1 MTNKE
6 NGKQFF
12 TVSRL
17 FFLLIVIP
25 LVLMAFFIAN
35 SILQLGDT
43 SKIKTISALD
53 ETFQQSLE
61 TRAVTI
67 AESAADFLR
76 RVEKDALVATIIP
89 ETPEAYREFVDT
101 NRQPLLVKR
110 DGNMVRTQV
119 PLYKE
124 MALIDR
130 DGNERIKIVNGK
142 VAPESALVNVSDP
155 ANRTYKSEDYFEQG
169 QKLEK
174 GEVYMSPVT
183 GWYVDRKSFEAG
195 KRFEGIIRVT
205 TPLFD
210 QQGYSGQI
218 VLTLD
223 ARHLAKF
230 TDYVIPTEPGV
241 FYEVD
246 ASEGN
251 YAYMVDYRGFVI
263 AHPVHSH
270 IAGLYPDGTPVP
282 PLTQETMDELT
293 AKGVEVLN
301 LKLMGFID
309 PELPIIAEDAE
320 AGNSGT
326 RVYTFGGHQKI
337 VAYAPIEYFTAAF
350 PEPGGFGWVAL
361 TVNVDKF
368 NEQALAAAQKIEE
381 EARAWMTTA
390 ILIIVIAIVLLF
402 LISWILAR
410 GIARSIEAE
419 VPEEALSPPDYDDD

>member
-110 DGNMVRTQV
+110 DGNVVRTQV

-130 DGNERIKIVNGK
+130 DGNERIKIVNGL

-155 ANRTYKSEDYFEQG
+155 VGPTNRKITSSRDKNSKRAKS
-169 QKLEK
+169 
-174 GEVYMSPVT
+174 T
-183 GWYVDRKSFEAG
+183 CR
-195 KRFEGIIRVT
+195 R
-205 TPLFD
+205 
-210 QQGYSGQI
+210 
-218 VLTLD
+218 
-223 ARHLAKF
+223 
-230 TDYVIPTEPGV
+230 
-241 FYEVD
+241 
-246 ASEGN
+246 
-251 YAYMVDYRGFVI
+251 
-263 AHPVHSH
+263 
-270 IAGLYPDGTPVP
+270 
-282 PLTQETMDELT
+282 
-293 AKGVEVLN
+293 
-301 LKLMGFID
+301 
-309 PELPIIAEDAE
+309 
-320 AGNSGT
+320 
-326 RVYTFGGHQKI
+326 
-337 VAYAPIEYFTAAF
+337 
-350 PEPGGFGWVAL
+350 
-361 TVNVDKF
+361 
-368 NEQALAAAQKIEE
+368 
-381 EARAWMTTA
+381 
-390 ILIIVIAIVLLF
+390 
-402 LISWILAR
+402 
-410 GIARSIEAE
+410 
-419 VPEEALSPPDYDDD
+419 